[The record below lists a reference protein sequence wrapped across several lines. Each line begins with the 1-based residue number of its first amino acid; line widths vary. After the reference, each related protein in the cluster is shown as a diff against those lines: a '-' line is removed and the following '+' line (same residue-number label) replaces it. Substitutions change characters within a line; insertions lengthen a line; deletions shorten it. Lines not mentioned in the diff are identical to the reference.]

1 MDDRNNNWQG
11 KKKKTPEVACAISLP
26 SAGSWNEIVACVDG
40 WILGEAIAGQTSSKA
55 ARGMGPEKALF
66 QR

>member
-11 KKKKTPEVACAISLP
+11 KKKTPEVACAISLP